1 MAEHRLCPLCATE
14 NLMLVPSHQEELFL
28 AGADGLRNAGNV
40 SLHSCEQ
47 GHTFLRIGTP
57 NDPSRSFPFCE
68 INIADE
74 GMRFAVGEKWFGKFC
89 TPEQIPA
96 DSRVLD
102 FAVVLEAMSE
112 TVEHIDQLVSRVW
125 ETSISRLGVESINKL
140 ETPGMGVRKA
150 EEDVHRKRNSR

>member
-14 NLMLVPSHQEELFL
+14 NLILVPSHEEELFP
-28 AGADGLRNAGNV
+28 ACADGLQNAGTI

-57 NDPSRSFPFCE
+57 NDPSRFLPFCE

-74 GMRFAVGEKWFGKFC
+74 GMRNAIGEKWFGKFC

-96 DSRVLD
+96 DSRLLD

-112 TVEHIDQLVSRVW
+112 TVEHIQQLVNRVW
-125 ETSISRLGVESINKL
+125 EESISQAGISEVGVESIAEL
-140 ETPGMGVRKA
+140 ESVGA
-150 EEDVHRKRNSR
+150 E